1 MLGEKIS
8 SDSFFDHVI
17 FCTNVTYAD
26 GHFKGGRHSVFSDSY
41 RLITFLKDLTAVAVP
56 TETLTTLAVQHQLA
70 SSWSSLM
77 PSFPS
82 SHIHVLPTIED
93 AVQLTQSI
101 NTNPK
106 TPIKVLVTGSLHL
119 VGGLIEAAGLAD
131 QAL

>member
-1 MLGEKIS
+1 MLGAKTS

-26 GHFKGGRHSVFSDSY
+26 GHFKGGRLSVFSETY
-41 RLITFLKDLTAVAVP
+41 RLVTFSKDLTTVAVP
-56 TETLTTLAVQHQLA
+56 TEALTTLAVQHQLA
-70 SSWSSLM
+70 SSWSSLV

-82 SHIHVLPTIED
+82 SHVHVLPTIED
-93 AVQLTQSI
+93 AVQFTRSI
-101 NTNPK
+101 NANSK
-106 TPIKVLVTGSLHL
+106 IAIKVLVTGSLHL